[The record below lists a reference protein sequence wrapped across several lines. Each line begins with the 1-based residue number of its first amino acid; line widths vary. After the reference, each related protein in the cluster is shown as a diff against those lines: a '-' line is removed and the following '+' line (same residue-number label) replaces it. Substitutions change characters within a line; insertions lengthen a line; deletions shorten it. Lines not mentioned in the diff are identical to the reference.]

1 MQYMRKLPIILA
13 DVGLIAAAFTLS
25 FLFRFDFHLPAE
37 MRPLYW
43 QGLCVIL
50 LIKPLIF
57 CFSGLYRS
65 LWQYASLHDAV
76 NIFRVVSIA
85 SLSATFVIALA
96 RHFAPFPRSI
106 IVMDWILLMFLVA
119 ASRVGLRAYREISRP
134 ARNDRKR
141 RTLMIG
147 AGEAGSLLLK
157 EIRRQAGSTF
167 DVVCIVDDDAAKKG
181 MKLNGIPV
189 LGTQE
194 DLPSLVVD
202 LGIEEIIIAIPSA
215 RGKTLRAIVD
225 NCKKTGVRFRTLPA
239 FGDIMDGKVSVS
251 QIRDVEIHDLLGR
264 EPVEIDEAGIFGY
277 LTTRKVLV
285 SGAAGSIGSEICR
298 QVARFR
304 PGKLILLDNAETPLF
319 YLERELAERFPD
331 LEIIPLVSDIRN
343 RGKIDAIFNEFRPDA
358 VFHAAAYKHVPMME
372 DHPEEAVTN
381 NVGGTCIMADAA
393 HRVGV
398 RNFVLVSTDKAVN
411 PTSVMGATKR
421 VAEIYVQALAARSST
436 RFTTVRFGN
445 VLGSNGSVIP
455 LFMEQI
461 KKGGPVT
468 VTDPEVVRYF
478 MTIPEATRLVL
489 QAGCLGKGGEIF
501 VLDMGEPVRI
511 KDLAEELIKLS
522 GFTPYEDIDIVY
534 SGLRPGE
541 KLFEELL
548 IEGEGIMPTSHGKI
562 RVAAAVEADLAVVS
576 TELAQ
581 LLRHAEK
588 ADIMGIKNSLCM
600 LIMEFTPS
608 SRFSCQAL
616 LSQQRPLRDHLP
628 KQNHAAVT
636 AKILPLRSNVKG
648 HGLTANS
655 H

>member
-1 MQYMRKLPIILA
+1 MQHKRKLLIFLV

-25 FLFRFDFHLPAE
+25 FLFRFDFHLPPDL
-37 MRPLYW
+37 RPLYW
-43 QGLCVIL
+43 EGLCVVL

-57 CFSGLYRS
+57 CCSGLYRS

-85 SLSATFVIALA
+85 SLIATFAIALA
-96 RHFAPFPRSI
+96 RHFTPFPRSI
-106 IVMDWILLMFLVA
+106 IAMDWILLMFLVA
-119 ASRVGLRAYREISRP
+119 ASRVGLRAYREVTRPSRD
-134 ARNDRKR
+134 DRKR
-141 RTLMIG
+141 RALMVG

-194 DLPSLVVD
+194 DLPSLVSEHD
-202 LGIEEIIIAIPSA
+202 IEEIIIAIPSA

-225 NCKKTGVRFRTLPA
+225 NCKKTGVRFRTVPTI
-239 FGDIMDGKVSVS
+239 GDIMDGKVSVS

-264 EPVEIDEAGIFGY
+264 EPVVIDEAGIFGY
-277 LTTRKVLV
+277 LTTRTVLV

-298 QVARFR
+298 QVSRFR
-304 PGKLILLDNAETPLF
+304 PGKLILLDSAETPLF
-319 YLERELAERFPD
+319 YIARELNERFPD
-331 LEIIPLVSDIRN
+331 LEIIPLMSDIRN
-343 RGKIDAIFNEFRPDA
+343 RDKIDTVFDEFRPDV
-358 VFHAAAYKHVPMME
+358 VFHAAAYKHVAMME
-372 DHPEEAVTN
+372 EHPAEAVTN
-381 NVGGTCIMADAA
+381 NVGGTRIMADAA
-393 HRVGV
+393 HRTGV
-398 RNFVLVSTDKAVN
+398 RNFVLISTDKAVN

-421 VAEIYVQALAARSST
+421 VAEIYVQALAARSPT

-461 KKGGPVT
+461 EKGGPVT
-468 VTDPEVVRYF
+468 VTDPDVVRYF

-489 QAGCLGKGGEIF
+489 QAGCLGRGGEVL

-511 KDLAEELIKLS
+511 RDLAEELIRLS
-522 GFTPYEDIDIVY
+522 GFTPYDDIDIVY
-534 SGLRPGE
+534 TGLRPGE
-541 KLFEELL
+541 KLYEELL
-548 IEGEGIMPTSHGKI
+548 IDGEGIMLTSHEKI
-562 RVAAAVEADLAVVS
+562 RVAAAVEIDFRTASA
-576 TELAQ
+576 ELAQ

-588 ADIMGIKNSLCM
+588 GDIMGIRNSLCQ
-600 LIMEFTPS
+600 LITEFTPS
-608 SRFSCQAL
+608 NKFSCQAL
-616 LSQQRPLRDHLP
+616 LNQQRPLRDHL
-628 KQNHAAVT
+628 AVKNQTATT
-636 AKILPLRSNVKG
+636 AKVLPLRPEIGG
-648 HGLTANS
+648 HNLTVNS